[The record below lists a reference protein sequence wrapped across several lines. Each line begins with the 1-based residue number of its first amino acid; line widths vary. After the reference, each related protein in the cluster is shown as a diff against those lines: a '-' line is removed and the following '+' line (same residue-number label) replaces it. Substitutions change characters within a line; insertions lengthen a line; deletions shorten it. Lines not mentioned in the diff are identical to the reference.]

1 MPIVEA
7 VREASKLATMACAA
21 GSQNKLASR
30 MLSAATS
37 VLWNVTSTV
46 ARRELTSSEF
56 EVWKSEWNQNWQ
68 NAINHVCQQ
77 YRSTVQMAA

>member
-1 MPIVEA
+1 
-7 VREASKLATMACAA
+7 
-21 GSQNKLASR
+21 
-30 MLSAATS
+30 
-37 VLWNVTSTV
+37 V